1 MKTSNES
8 KVEIPKSDQ
17 NGGAIGASQNSHYW
31 RLTVTKEQVENA
43 VAIPENKTVGLIAD
57 MGGFEEMAGA
67 GMESVTS
74 SDVIVPRLT
83 IAQGLSPQLS
93 KSKPEFIKGAKIGDI
108 LDVGL
113 GEAFPEGILF
123 LPVMYR
129 KEYLEWGSRESGKG
143 LVNIHKDPSIMD
155 QCTKD
160 EKTNAMMLPNGNL
173 VQQTAQII
181 GMNLTAGGRRS
192 FIGMASTQLK
202 RARLWMTMA
211 TSERLKRSDGSEYQ
225 PPLLY
230 RSYYLTTAEESNA
243 KGTWSVWQIA
253 RGPALPELDI
263 GRDWKEIMKDA
274 SEFYRMLVA
283 GEAQPDTSSLG
294 GDIVDGVHDGEV
306 AL

>member
-1 MKTSNES
+1 MVDG
-8 KVEIPKSDQ
+8 KVQD
-17 NGGAIGASQNSHYW
+17 
-31 RLTVTKEQVENA
+31 A
-43 VAIPENKTVGLIAD
+43 VAIVEEKKVALHTE

-67 GMESVTS
+67 GMENVTS

-93 KSKPEFIKGAKIGDI
+93 KSKPEFIKSAKIGDI

-113 GEAFPEGILF
+113 GEAFPDGILF

-155 QCTKD
+155 KCTRD
-160 EKTNAMMLPNGNL
+160 EKTGAMILPNGNI
-173 VQQTAQII
+173 VQQTAQFI

-211 TSERLKRSDGSEYQ
+211 TAERLKRSDGSEYQ
-225 PPLLY
+225 APLLY
-230 RSYYLTTAEESNA
+230 RSYNLTSAEESNA
-243 KGTWSVWQIA
+243 KGTWSVWQIS
-253 RGPALPELDI
+253 RGPALPDLDI
-263 GRDWKEIMKDA
+263 GRDWKEIMRDA
-274 SEFYRMLVA
+274 SEFYRMLQA
-283 GEAQPDTSSLG
+283 GEAQTDTSSLG
-294 GDIVDGVHDGEV
+294 GDIVEDGEV

>member
-1 MKTSNES
+1 MKNENRMS
-8 KVEIPKSDQ
+8 RREIPKSEQ
-17 NGGAIGASQNSHYW
+17 NGDALGASHNTYW
-31 RLTVTKEQVENA
+31 RLTVTKEHVENA
-43 VAIPENKTVGLIAD
+43 VVIPDNGVVGMPVD

-67 GMESVTS
+67 GMENVTS

-113 GEAFPEGILF
+113 GECFPDGILF

-143 LVNIHKDPSIMD
+143 LVNIHKDPAIMD

-173 VQQTAQII
+173 VQQTAQFI

-225 PPLLY
+225 APLLY
-230 RSYYLTTAEESNA
+230 RSYNLTTAEETNA
-243 KGTWSVWQIA
+243 KGTWSVWQIN
-253 RGPALPELDI
+253 RGPALPDLDI
-263 GRDWKEIMKDA
+263 GRDWKEIMRDA

-283 GEAQPDTSSLG
+283 GEAQTDTSSLH
-294 GDIVDGVHDGEV
+294 GDVVEEGEV